1 MLQVSYIREHQTEV
15 VERLSKRT
23 KEAPS
28 LISAVLELDESR
40 RSLQTKADVISSE
53 LNVISKEIGE
63 LFKPGQVQKANEFKQ
78 KTTDYFIL

>member
-53 LNVISKEIGE
+53 LNVISK
-63 LFKPGQVQKANEFKQ
+63 V
-78 KTTDYFIL
+78 ILCWFVIKISILNIPFDHPVF